1 MGQPDA
7 VTDME
12 LFRAT
17 VRNFVEKEVIP
28 HEEDLDQDGEFPF
41 DLFRRLGEL
50 GYLGI
55 RYPENVGGQ
64 GAGLA
69 TACVLWEEL
78 AYGNLALAA
87 ICAMQG
93 LMGTEFIHRYGTQRH
108 RQEYLEPALRGDK
121 VATFAL
127 TEPNAGSDLGG
138 IQTRATKAEG
148 GWILSGSKTWISNAP
163 VADVLTV
170 GARSSDEP
178 GIKSIALFLVDAK
191 TEGFSVGKP
200 IKKLGVRSSLTS
212 EVSLDQCFVPDD
224 ALLGDVGDGA
234 RIVGGILSEIRTM
247 TAALSVGLGRR
258 ARDAAVE
265 YANQREAFGSKIGDF
280 QAIQHKLADMETE
293 LFAASVLTDEVA
305 RRVEAGTSTVRET
318 AMAKLFASEACVRTV
333 DETTRI
339 FGSYGFAM
347 EYPAQRYF
355 RDARFLLYGG
365 GTSEILRMIIGRDV
379 LRAYAA

>member
-1 MGQPDA
+1 M
-7 VTDME
+7 
-12 LFRAT
+12 LRA
-17 VRNFVEKEVIP
+17 
-28 HEEDLDQDGEFPF
+28 
-41 DLFRRLGEL
+41 RR
-50 GYLGI
+50 
-55 RYPENVGGQ
+55 
-64 GAGLA
+64 
-69 TACVLWEEL
+69 
-78 AYGNLALAA
+78 
-87 ICAMQG
+87 
-93 LMGTEFIHRYGTQRH
+93 H
-108 RQEYLEPALRGDK
+108 
-121 VATFAL
+121 
-127 TEPNAGSDLGG
+127 
-138 IQTRATKAEG
+138 
-148 GWILSGSKTWISNAP
+148 
-163 VADVLTV
+163 
-170 GARSSDEP
+170 
-178 GIKSIALFLVDAK
+178 
-191 TEGFSVGKP
+191 
-200 IKKLGVRSSLTS
+200 
-212 EVSLDQCFVPDD
+212 

-379 LRAYAA
+379 LRTYAS